1 ADRLHARRIARG
13 RRRRRGAARRHDARA
28 PRSVLRRA
36 AVVSAARENERSG
49 DGDHRRSV
57 VDGIVARHAVGAER
71 PPVLVLRHV
80 RDQIRSKERAP
91 PSPRLSPSQRFLVSV
106 HSILMLLLIA
116 LVLAQTPA
124 ALSGTKHS
132 DPIPAE
138 LSPAVAQALAPGGVR
153 AALVD
158 NSLTFWWVKALALT
172 GTGSSAAW
180 SDVAEGTLVGA
191 VKIDRDI
198 RDIRGKNVK
207 AGVYTLRYGIQPAN
221 GDHLGVSPFREFLLL
236 CPAGADTDAAARGH
250 DGTI

>member
-1 ADRLHARRIARG
+1 
-13 RRRRRGAARRHDARA
+13 
-28 PRSVLRRA
+28 
-36 AVVSAARENERSG
+36 
-49 DGDHRRSV
+49 
-57 VDGIVARHAVGAER
+57 
-71 PPVLVLRHV
+71 
-80 RDQIRSKERAP
+80 
-91 PSPRLSPSQRFLVSV
+91 
-106 HSILMLLLIA
+106 MLLLIA

-132 DPIPAE
+132 DPVPAQ

-250 DGTI
+250 DGTIDLSKQTIGGSHPAVWSIDPPSASDAPLAVHTTELGHKALVVEVPVSRGDRAAGSLRFGIVLIGRIEA